1 MTELQ
6 HSPGKCQYNQ
16 FIGIYENVFPDG
28 YCNHLVTE
36 MESLLATG
44 AGYDRQSTEG
54 VTKTVKQDEYVFIN
68 MKIHNPNP
76 FNGEMCQKIFW
87 DGLQHCFDRYCREY
101 DILKDM
107 PLKATTLKLQKTVP
121 GGGYHVWHCE
131 QGVEDGAN
139 RVAVY
144 SLYLNTIE
152 EAGETEFLYQKLRLP
167 AKENTMVIWPAG
179 YTHPHRGNAVYGD
192 KAKYILTG
200 WFYVDY

>member
-44 AGYDRQSTEG
+44 AGSDRQSTEG
-54 VTKTVKQDEYVFIN
+54 ITKTVKQDEFVFIN
-68 MKIHNPNP
+68 MKVHNPNP
-76 FNGEMCQKIFW
+76 FNGHTCQRIFW
-87 DGLQHCFDRYCREY
+87 DGLQGCFDRYCNEY
-101 DILKDM
+101 DILKDL
-107 PLKATTLKLQKTVP
+107 PVKATALKLQKTVP

-131 QGVEDGAN
+131 QGTEDGAN

>member
-1 MTELQ
+1 MTELH
-6 HSPGKCQYNQ
+6 HSPGKSQYNQ

-28 YCNHLVTE
+28 YCNHMVRE
-36 MESLLATG
+36 MDMLLATG
-44 AGYDRQSTEG
+44 AGSNRQQFEG
-54 VTKTVKQDEYVFIN
+54 CHKTVKQDEHLFLN
-68 MKIHNPNP
+68 MNDHSPNP
-76 FNGEMCQKIFW
+76 FNGEHCRKIFW
-87 DGLQHCFDRYCREY
+87 DGLQHCFDRYCNEY

-107 PLKATTLKLQKTVP
+107 PLKATSLKMQKTVP

-131 QGVEDGAN
+131 QGSDDGAN

-152 EAGETEFLYQKLRLP
+152 DAGETEYLYQKLRIP
-167 AKENTMVIWPAG
+167 AKENTLVIWPAG

>member
-76 FNGEMCQKIFW
+76 FNGELCQKIFLGW
-87 DGLQHCFDRYCREY
+87 SS
-101 DILKDM
+101 
-107 PLKATTLKLQKTVP
+107 TL
-121 GGGYHVWHCE
+121 
-131 QGVEDGAN
+131 
-139 RVAVY
+139 
-144 SLYLNTIE
+144 
-152 EAGETEFLYQKLRLP
+152 F
-167 AKENTMVIWPAG
+167 
-179 YTHPHRGNAVYGD
+179 
-192 KAKYILTG
+192 
-200 WFYVDY
+200 

>member
-28 YCNHLVTE
+28 YCNHMITE
-36 MESLLATG
+36 MEGLLATG
-44 AGYDRQSTEG
+44 AGTNRQSSEG

-68 MKIHNPNP
+68 MKVHNPNP
-76 FNGEMCQKIFW
+76 FNGEQTQRIFW
-87 DGLQHCFDRYCREY
+87 DGLQHCFDRYCNEY
-101 DILKDM
+101 DILKDL
-107 PLKATTLKLQKTVP
+107 PVRATALKLQKTVP

-179 YTHPHRGNAVYGD
+179 FTHPHRGNAVYGD
-192 KAKYILTG
+192 KSKYILTG
-200 WFYVDY
+200 WFYLDY

>member
-1 MTELQ
+1 MAELQ
-6 HSPGKCQYNQ
+6 HAPGNSQYNQ

-28 YCNHLVTE
+28 YCNHLITE
-36 MESLLATG
+36 MESLLASG
-44 AGYDRQSTEG
+44 AGSDRQSTEG
-54 VTKTVKQDEYVFIN
+54 INKTVKQDEFVVIN
-68 MKIHNPNP
+68 MKVHTPNP
-76 FNGEMCQKIFW
+76 FNGQRWQRIFW
-87 DGLQHCFDRYCREY
+87 DGLQHCFDRYSAEF
-101 DILKDM
+101 DIIKDL
-107 PLKATTLKLQKTVP
+107 PLKASTLKLQKTVP

-139 RVAVY
+139 RAAVY

-152 EAGETEFLYQKLRLP
+152 DAGETEFLYQKLRIP

-179 YTHPHRGNAVYGD
+179 FTHPHRGNAVYGD

>member
-1 MTELQ
+1 MTELY
-6 HSPGKCQYNQ
+6 HSPGNCQYNQ

-44 AGYDRQSTEG
+44 AGSDRQSTEG
-54 VTKTVKQDEYVFIN
+54 INKTVKQDEFVFIN
-68 MKIHNPNP
+68 MKVHNPNP
-76 FNGEMCQKIFW
+76 FNGHTCQRIFW
-87 DGLQHCFDRYCREY
+87 DGLQGCFDRYTAEY
-101 DILKDM
+101 DILKDL
-107 PLKATTLKLQKTVP
+107 PIKATALKLQKTVP

-131 QGVEDGAN
+131 QGTEDGAN

>member
-1 MTELQ
+1 MTELY
-6 HSPGKCQYNQ
+6 HSPGNCQYNQ

-28 YCNHLVTE
+28 FCNHLVTE

-44 AGYDRQSTEG
+44 AGSDRQSTEG
-54 VTKTVKQDEYVFIN
+54 INKTVKQDEFVFIN
-68 MKIHNPNP
+68 MKVHNPNP
-76 FNGEMCQKIFW
+76 FNGHTCQRIFW
-87 DGLQHCFDRYCREY
+87 DGLQGCFDRYCNEY
-101 DILKDM
+101 DILKDL
-107 PLKATTLKLQKTVP
+107 PVKATALKLQKTVP

-131 QGVEDGAN
+131 QGTEDGAN

-200 WFYVDY
+200 WFYLDY

>member
-1 MTELQ
+1 MDELT
-6 HSPGKCQYNQ
+6 HSIGNSQYNQ

-28 YCNHLVTE
+28 YCNHLINE

-44 AGYDRQSTEG
+44 AGSDRQSTEG
-54 VTKTVKQDEYVFIN
+54 ITKTVKQDEFVFIN
-68 MKIHNPNP
+68 MKVHNPNP
-76 FNGEMCQKIFW
+76 FNGQTCQRIFW
-87 DGLQHCFDRYCREY
+87 NGLQGCFDRYTAEY
-101 DILKDM
+101 DILKDL
-107 PLKATTLKLQKTVP
+107 PIKATALKLQKTVP

-200 WFYVDY
+200 WFYLDY

>member
-1 MTELQ
+1 MTELY
-6 HSPGKCQYNQ
+6 HSPGNCQYNQ

-28 YCNHLVTE
+28 FCNHLVTE

-44 AGYDRQSTEG
+44 AGSDRQSTEG
-54 VTKTVKQDEYVFIN
+54 INKTVKQDEFVFIN
-68 MKIHNPNP
+68 MKVHNPNP
-76 FNGEMCQKIFW
+76 FNGHTCQRIFW
-87 DGLQHCFDRYCREY
+87 DGLQGCFDRYCNEY
-101 DILKDM
+101 DILKDL
-107 PLKATTLKLQKTVP
+107 PVKATALKLQKTVP

-131 QGVEDGAN
+131 QGTEDGAN

-167 AKENTMVIWPAG
+167 AKENTIVIWPAG

-200 WFYVDY
+200 WFYLDY